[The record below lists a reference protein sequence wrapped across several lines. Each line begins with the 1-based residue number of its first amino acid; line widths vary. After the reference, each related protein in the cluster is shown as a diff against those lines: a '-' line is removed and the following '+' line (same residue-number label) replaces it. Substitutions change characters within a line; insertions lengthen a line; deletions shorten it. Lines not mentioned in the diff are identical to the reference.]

1 MWAYLKILKALL
13 PLDLFEVLSPI
24 KALACGAL
32 ILKDQLE
39 ATLVIPSYTV
49 IQRFEIASHAS

>member
-1 MWAYLKILKALL
+1 MWAYFKIFKARL
-13 PLDLFEVLSPI
+13 PMDLFEVLSPI

-32 ILKDQLE
+32 ILKVQLE